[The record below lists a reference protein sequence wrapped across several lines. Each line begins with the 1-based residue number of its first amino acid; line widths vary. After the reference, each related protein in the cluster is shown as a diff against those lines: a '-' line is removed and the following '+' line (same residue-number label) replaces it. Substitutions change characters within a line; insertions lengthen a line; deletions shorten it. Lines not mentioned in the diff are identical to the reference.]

1 MSKTAELKSAGTRF
15 VMNSVVWD
23 SYAKMAQVVCT
34 VLASMEG
41 YSTSAQDAAT
51 KACDSL
57 LMQRAVVLLI
67 EDDPQNAKS
76 CAKAELAR
84 ILSDPHLGAFG
95 DATEFSERLVV
106 DATKF
111 SESLAELFCDT
122 LNKVNA
128 AMFEQYHP
136 GYRVSQLVVDKY
148 NPVAG
153 NLPFEAVL
161 KGRGNSR
168 CYKIVGHA
176 HPALTFDHDGSPSL
190 DWHLSSRAEGETP
203 PSRIGTRVVKDDYQ
217 GFVTV

>member
-23 SYAKMAQVVCT
+23 YYAKMAQVVCT

-67 EDDPQNAKS
+67 ADDPQYAKI
-76 CAKAELAR
+76 CAKVELAR
-84 ILSDPHLGAFG
+84 ILADVNLGVLV
-95 DATEFSERLVV
+95 DATE
-106 DATKF
+106 F

-122 LNKVNA
+122 LNKVNV

-136 GYRVSQLVVDKY
+136 GYRVSQLVVGKY

-168 CYKIVGHA
+168 CYKIVGRA
-176 HPALTFDHDGSPSL
+176 HPALTFDHDGNPSL
-190 DWHLSSRAEGETP
+190 DWHLSSCAEGATP

>member
-15 VMNSVVWD
+15 VMNSVAWD
-23 SYAKMAQVVCT
+23 TYAKMAQVVCT
-34 VLASMEG
+34 VLASMEQG
-41 YSTSAQDAAT
+41 YSMTTQDAAA

-67 EDDPQNAKS
+67 EDAPQYAKI
-76 CAKAELAR
+76 CAKVELAR
-84 ILSDPHLGAFG
+84 ILADVNLGVLV
-95 DATEFSERLVV
+95 DATE
-106 DATKF
+106 F

-136 GYRVSQLVVDKY
+136 GYRVSQLVVGKY

-168 CYKIVGHA
+168 CYKIVGRA

-190 DWHLSSRAEGETP
+190 DWHLSSCAEGATP
-203 PSRIGTRVVKDDYQ
+203 PSRIGTRVAKDDYL

>member
-34 VLASMEG
+34 ALASMEG

-67 EDDPQNAKS
+67 EDDPQYAKI

-84 ILSDPHLGAFG
+84 ILADVNLGVLV
-95 DATEFSERLVV
+95 DATE
-106 DATKF
+106 F

-122 LNKVNA
+122 LNKVNV

-136 GYRVSQLVVDKY
+136 GYRVSQLVVGKY

-168 CYKIVGHA
+168 CYKIVGRA

-190 DWHLSSRAEGETP
+190 DWHLSSCAEGATP
-203 PSRIGTRVVKDDYQ
+203 PSRIGTRVARDDYQ

>member
-15 VMNSVVWD
+15 VMNSVAWD
-23 SYAKMAQVVCT
+23 TYAKMAQVVCT

-67 EDDPQNAKS
+67 EDDPQYAKI

-84 ILSDPHLGAFG
+84 ILADVNLGALV
-95 DATEFSERLVV
+95 DATE
-106 DATKF
+106 F

-136 GYRVSQLVVDKY
+136 GYRVSQLVVGKY
-148 NPVAG
+148 DPVAG

-168 CYKIVGHA
+168 CYKIVGRA
-176 HPALTFDHDGSPSL
+176 YPALTFDHDGNPSL
-190 DWHLSSRAEGETP
+190 DWHLSSCAEGATP
-203 PSRIGTRVVKDDYQ
+203 PSRIGTRVAKDDYQ

>member
-15 VMNSVVWD
+15 VMNSVAWD

-67 EDDPQNAKS
+67 ADDPQYAKI

-84 ILSDPHLGAFG
+84 ILADVNLGALV
-95 DATEFSERLVV
+95 DATE
-106 DATKF
+106 F

-122 LNKVNA
+122 LNKVNV

-136 GYRVSQLVVDKY
+136 GYRVSQLVVGKY
-148 NPVAG
+148 DPVAG

-168 CYKIVGHA
+168 CYKIVGRA

-190 DWHLSSRAEGETP
+190 DWHLSSCAEGATP
-203 PSRIGTRVVKDDYQ
+203 PSRIGTRVAKDDYQ

>member
-15 VMNSVVWD
+15 VMNSVAWD
-23 SYAKMAQVVCT
+23 TYAKMAQVVCT

-67 EDDPQNAKS
+67 EDDPQYAKI

-84 ILSDPHLGAFG
+84 ILSDVNLGALV
-95 DATEFSERLVV
+95 DATE
-106 DATKF
+106 F

-122 LNKVNA
+122 LNKVNV

-136 GYRVSQLVVDKY
+136 GYRVSQLVVGKY

-168 CYKIVGHA
+168 CYKIIGHA
-176 HPALTFDHDGSPSL
+176 HPALTFDHDGNPSL
-190 DWHLSSRAEGETP
+190 DWHLSSCAEGATP
-203 PSRIGTRVVKDDYQ
+203 PSRIGTRVASDDYQ

>member
-34 VLASMEG
+34 ALASMEG
-41 YSTSAQDAAT
+41 YSTSAQDAVT

-57 LMQRAVVLLI
+57 LMQRAVALLI
-67 EDDPQNAKS
+67 EDDPYVKI

-84 ILSDPHLGAFG
+84 ILSGVNIGVLV
-95 DATEFSERLVV
+95 DATE
-106 DATKF
+106 F

-136 GYRVSQLVVDKY
+136 GYRVSQLVVGKY

-168 CYKIVGHA
+168 CYKIVGRA
-176 HPALTFDHDGSPSL
+176 HPALTFDHDGNPSL
-190 DWHLSSRAEGETP
+190 DWHLSSCAEGATP

>member
-23 SYAKMAQVVCT
+23 TYAKMAQVVCT
-34 VLASMEG
+34 VLASMEV

-67 EDDPQNAKS
+67 EDDPQYAKI

-84 ILSDPHLGAFG
+84 ILSDVNLGALV
-95 DATEFSERLVV
+95 DATE
-106 DATKF
+106 F
-111 SESLAELFCDT
+111 SESLAELFWDT

-136 GYRVSQLVVDKY
+136 GYRVSQLVVGKY
-148 NPVAG
+148 DPVAG

-168 CYKIVGHA
+168 CYKIIGRA
-176 HPALTFDHDGSPSL
+176 HPALTFDHDGNPSL
-190 DWHLSSRAEGETP
+190 DWHLSSCAEGATP
-203 PSRIGTRVVKDDYQ
+203 PSRIGTRVVKFDYR

>member
-15 VMNSVVWD
+15 VMNAVVWD

-34 VLASMEG
+34 ALASMEG

-67 EDDPQNAKS
+67 EDDPQYAKI

-84 ILSDPHLGAFG
+84 ILSDVNLGEFV
-95 DATEFSERLVV
+95 DATE
-106 DATKF
+106 F

-168 CYKIVGHA
+168 CYKLVGHA

-190 DWHLSSRAEGETP
+190 DWHLSSRAEGATP
-203 PSRIGTRVVKDDYQ
+203 PSRIGTRVARDDYQ

>member
-15 VMNSVVWD
+15 VMNSVAWD

-67 EDDPQNAKS
+67 EDDPQYAKI

-84 ILSDPHLGAFG
+84 ILADVNLGALV
-95 DATEFSERLVV
+95 DATE
-106 DATKF
+106 F

-122 LNKVNA
+122 LNKVNV

-136 GYRVSQLVVDKY
+136 GYRVSQLVVGKY
-148 NPVAG
+148 DPVAG

-168 CYKIVGHA
+168 CYKIVGRA

-190 DWHLSSRAEGETP
+190 DWHLSSCAEGATP
-203 PSRIGTRVVKDDYQ
+203 PSRIGTRVAKDDYQ

>member
-15 VMNSVVWD
+15 VMNSVAWD
-23 SYAKMAQVVCT
+23 TYAKMAQVVCT
-34 VLASMEG
+34 VLASMEV

-57 LMQRAVVLLI
+57 LMQRAVALLI
-67 EDDPQNAKS
+67 EDDPQYAKI

-84 ILSDPHLGAFG
+84 ILSDVNLGALV
-95 DATEFSERLVV
+95 DATE
-106 DATKF
+106 F

-122 LNKVNA
+122 LNKVNV

-136 GYRVSQLVVDKY
+136 GYRVSQLVVGKY
-148 NPVAG
+148 DLVKG

-168 CYKIVGHA
+168 CYKIIGRA
-176 HPALTFDHDGSPSL
+176 HPALTFDHDGNPSL
-190 DWHLSSRAEGETP
+190 DWHLLSCAEGATP

>member
-23 SYAKMAQVVCT
+23 SCAKMAQVVCT
-34 VLASMEG
+34 ALASMEG

-67 EDDPQNAKS
+67 EDDPQYAKIF
-76 CAKAELAR
+76 AKAELAR
-84 ILSDPHLGAFG
+84 ILSDVNLGAFV
-95 DATEFSERLVV
+95 DATE
-106 DATKF
+106 F

-128 AMFEQYHP
+128 AMLEQYHP
-136 GYRVSQLVVDKY
+136 GYRVSQLVVGKY
-148 NPVAG
+148 NPVSD

-168 CYKIVGHA
+168 CYKIIGHA
-176 HPALTFDHDGSPSL
+176 HPALTFDHDGNPSL
-190 DWHLSSRAEGETP
+190 DWHLSSCAEGATP

>member
-15 VMNSVVWD
+15 VMNSVTWD
-23 SYAKMAQVVCT
+23 TYAKMAQVVCT

-67 EDDPQNAKS
+67 ADDPQYAKI
-76 CAKAELAR
+76 CAKVELAR
-84 ILSDPHLGAFG
+84 ILADVNLGALV
-95 DATEFSERLVV
+95 DATE
-106 DATKF
+106 F

-122 LNKVNA
+122 LNKVNV

-136 GYRVSQLVVDKY
+136 GYRVSQLVVGKY

-168 CYKIVGHA
+168 CYKIIGRA

-190 DWHLSSRAEGETP
+190 DWHLSSCAEGATP

>member
-15 VMNSVVWD
+15 VMNSVAWD
-23 SYAKMAQVVCT
+23 TYAKMAQVVCT

-67 EDDPQNAKS
+67 ADDPQYAKN

-84 ILSDPHLGAFG
+84 ILADVNLGA
-95 DATEFSERLVV
+95 LV
-106 DATKF
+106 DAPEF

-122 LNKVNA
+122 LNKVNV

-136 GYRVSQLVVDKY
+136 GYRVSQLVVGKY
-148 NPVAG
+148 DPVAG

-176 HPALTFDHDGSPSL
+176 HPALTFYHDGNPSL
-190 DWHLSSRAEGETP
+190 DWHLSSCAEGATP
-203 PSRIGTRVVKDDYQ
+203 PSVS
-217 GFVTV
+217 

>member
-15 VMNSVVWD
+15 VMNSVAWD
-23 SYAKMAQVVCT
+23 TYAKMAQVVCT

-51 KACDSL
+51 KACDSP

-67 EDDPQNAKS
+67 ADHPQYAKI
-76 CAKAELAR
+76 CAKVELAR
-84 ILSDPHLGAFG
+84 ILADVNLGVLV
-95 DATEFSERLVV
+95 DATE
-106 DATKF
+106 F

-122 LNKVNA
+122 LNKVNV

-136 GYRVSQLVVDKY
+136 GYRVSQLVVGKY

-168 CYKIVGHA
+168 CYKIIGHA
-176 HPALTFDHDGSPSL
+176 HPALTFDHDGNPSL
-190 DWHLSSRAEGETP
+190 DWHLSSCAEGATP

>member
-1 MSKTAELKSAGTRF
+1 MSKTAEVKFAGTRF
-15 VMNSVVWD
+15 VMNSVAWD
-23 SYAKMAQVVCT
+23 TYAKMAQVVCT

-67 EDDPQNAKS
+67 ADDPQYAKN

-84 ILSDPHLGAFG
+84 ILADVNLGALV
-95 DATEFSERLVV
+95 DATE
-106 DATKF
+106 F

-122 LNKVNA
+122 LNKVNV

-136 GYRVSQLVVDKY
+136 GYRVSQLVVGKY
-148 NPVAG
+148 DPVAG

-168 CYKIVGHA
+168 CYKIVGRA

-190 DWHLSSRAEGETP
+190 DWQLSSCAEGATP
-203 PSRIGTRVVKDDYQ
+203 PSRIGTRVAKDDYQ

>member
-15 VMNSVVWD
+15 VMNSVVWNT
-23 SYAKMAQVVCT
+23 YAKMAQVVCT
-34 VLASMEG
+34 ALASMEG
-41 YSTSAQDAAT
+41 YSTSAQDAVT

-67 EDDPQNAKS
+67 ADDPQYAKI

-84 ILSDPHLGAFG
+84 ILSGVNIGVLV
-95 DATEFSERLVV
+95 DATEFG
-106 DATKF
+106 
-111 SESLAELFCDT
+111 ESLAELFCDT
-122 LNKVNA
+122 LNEVNA

-136 GYRVSQLVVDKY
+136 GYRVSQLVVGKY
-148 NPVAG
+148 DLVKG

-190 DWHLSSRAEGETP
+190 DWHLSSCAEGATP

>member
-1 MSKTAELKSAGTRF
+1 
-15 VMNSVVWD
+15 
-23 SYAKMAQVVCT
+23 
-34 VLASMEG
+34 
-41 YSTSAQDAAT
+41 
-51 KACDSL
+51 
-57 LMQRAVVLLI
+57 MQRAVVLLI
-67 EDDPQNAKS
+67 EDDPQYAKI

-84 ILSDPHLGAFG
+84 ILADVNLGALV
-95 DATEFSERLVV
+95 DATE
-106 DATKF
+106 F

-122 LNKVNA
+122 LNKVNV

-136 GYRVSQLVVDKY
+136 GYRVSQLVVGKY

-168 CYKIVGHA
+168 CYKIVGRA

-190 DWHLSSRAEGETP
+190 DWHLSSCAEGATP
-203 PSRIGTRVVKDDYQ
+203 PSRIGTRVARDDYQ

>member
-15 VMNSVVWD
+15 VMNSVAWD
-23 SYAKMAQVVCT
+23 TYAKMAQVVCT
-34 VLASMEG
+34 VLASREG

-67 EDDPQNAKS
+67 EDDPQYAKI
-76 CAKAELAR
+76 CAKVELAR
-84 ILSDPHLGAFG
+84 ILADVNLGALV
-95 DATEFSERLVV
+95 DATE
-106 DATKF
+106 F

-122 LNKVNA
+122 LNKVNV

-136 GYRVSQLVVDKY
+136 GYRVSQLVVGKY

-168 CYKIVGHA
+168 CYKIIGHA

-190 DWHLSSRAEGETP
+190 DWHLSSCAEGATP
-203 PSRIGTRVVKDDYQ
+203 PSRIGTRVAKDDYQ

>member
-15 VMNSVVWD
+15 VMNSVAWD
-23 SYAKMAQVVCT
+23 TYAKMAQVVCT
-34 VLASMEG
+34 ALASMEG

-67 EDDPQNAKS
+67 EDDPQYAKI

-84 ILSDPHLGAFG
+84 ILADVNLGVLV
-95 DATEFSERLVV
+95 DATE
-106 DATKF
+106 F

-122 LNKVNA
+122 LNKVNV

-136 GYRVSQLVVDKY
+136 GYRVSQLVVGKY

-168 CYKIVGHA
+168 CYKIIGRA
-176 HPALTFDHDGSPSL
+176 HPALTFDHDGNPSL
-190 DWHLSSRAEGETP
+190 DWHLSSCAEGATP
-203 PSRIGTRVVKDDYQ
+203 PSRIGTRVAKDDYQ

>member
-1 MSKTAELKSAGTRF
+1 MSKTAELKSAGTHF

-34 VLASMEG
+34 VLASMEKG
-41 YSTSAQDAAT
+41 YSPSEDAAI

-67 EDDPQNAKS
+67 EDDPQYAKV

-84 ILSDPHLGAFG
+84 ILSDVNLGVLV
-95 DATEFSERLVV
+95 DATEFSEN
-106 DATKF
+106 
-111 SESLAELFCDT
+111 LAELFCDT

-136 GYRVSQLVVDKY
+136 GYRVSQLVVGKYDK
-148 NPVAG
+148 VVG

-168 CYKIVGHA
+168 CYKIVGRA
-176 HPALTFDHDGSPSL
+176 RPALTFDHDGNPSL
-190 DWHLSSRAEGETP
+190 DWHLLSCAEGATP
-203 PSRIGTRVVKDDYQ
+203 PSRIGTRVARDDYQ

>member
-1 MSKTAELKSAGTRF
+1 MSTTAELKSAGTRF
-15 VMNSVVWD
+15 VMNSVVWNT
-23 SYAKMAQVVCT
+23 YAKMAQVVCT
-34 VLASMEG
+34 ALASMEG
-41 YSTSAQDAAT
+41 YSTSAQDAVT

-67 EDDPQNAKS
+67 ADDPQYAKI

-84 ILSDPHLGAFG
+84 ILSGVNIGVLV
-95 DATEFSERLVV
+95 DATE
-106 DATKF
+106 F

-122 LNKVNA
+122 LNEVNA

-136 GYRVSQLVVDKY
+136 GYRVSQLVVGKY
-148 NPVAG
+148 DLVKG

-190 DWHLSSRAEGETP
+190 DWHLSSRAEGATP

>member
-15 VMNSVVWD
+15 VMNSVAWD
-23 SYAKMAQVVCT
+23 TYAKMAQVVCT
-34 VLASMEG
+34 ALASMEG

-67 EDDPQNAKS
+67 ADDPQYAKI

-84 ILSDPHLGAFG
+84 ILSDVNLGALV
-95 DATEFSERLVV
+95 DATE
-106 DATKF
+106 F

-136 GYRVSQLVVDKY
+136 GYRVSQLVVGKY
-148 NPVAG
+148 DPVAG

-168 CYKIVGHA
+168 CYKIVGRA
-176 HPALTFDHDGSPSL
+176 HPALTFDHDGNPSL
-190 DWHLSSRAEGETP
+190 DWHLSSCAEGATP
-203 PSRIGTRVVKDDYQ
+203 PSRIGTRVARDDYQ

>member
-34 VLASMEG
+34 VLASMEV

-67 EDDPQNAKS
+67 EDDPQYAKI

-84 ILSDPHLGAFG
+84 ILADVNLGALV
-95 DATEFSERLVV
+95 DATE
-106 DATKF
+106 F

-122 LNKVNA
+122 LNKVNV

-136 GYRVSQLVVDKY
+136 GYRVSQLVVGKY

-168 CYKIVGHA
+168 CYKIIGRA
-176 HPALTFDHDGSPSL
+176 HPALTFDHDGNPSL
-190 DWHLSSRAEGETP
+190 DWHLSSCAEGATP

>member
-15 VMNSVVWD
+15 VMNSVAWD
-23 SYAKMAQVVCT
+23 TYAKMAQVVCT
-34 VLASMEG
+34 ALASMEG

-67 EDDPQNAKS
+67 EDDPQYAKI

-84 ILSDPHLGAFG
+84 ILANVNIGVLV
-95 DATEFSERLVV
+95 DATE
-106 DATKF
+106 F

-122 LNKVNA
+122 LNEVNA

-136 GYRVSQLVVDKY
+136 GYRVSQLVVGKY
-148 NPVAG
+148 DLVKG

-168 CYKIVGHA
+168 CYKIIGHA

-190 DWHLSSRAEGETP
+190 DWHLSSRAEGATP

>member
-15 VMNSVVWD
+15 VMNSVAWD
-23 SYAKMAQVVCT
+23 TYAKMAQVVCT

-51 KACDSL
+51 QACDSL

-67 EDDPQNAKS
+67 EDDPQYAKI

-84 ILSDPHLGAFG
+84 ILSDVNLGALV
-95 DATEFSERLVV
+95 DATE
-106 DATKF
+106 F

-122 LNKVNA
+122 LNKVNV

-136 GYRVSQLVVDKY
+136 GYRVSQLVVGKY

-190 DWHLSSRAEGETP
+190 DWHLSSCAEGATP
-203 PSRIGTRVVKDDYQ
+203 PSRIGTRVARDDYQ

>member
-1 MSKTAELKSAGTRF
+1 MSKTAELKSAGTSF
-15 VMNSVVWD
+15 VMNSVVWNT
-23 SYAKMAQVVCT
+23 YARMAQVVYT
-34 VLASMEG
+34 ASASMEKG
-41 YSTSAQDAAT
+41 YSPSAKDAAAR
-51 KACDSL
+51 ACDSL

-67 EDDPQNAKS
+67 EDDPQYAKI
-76 CAKAELAR
+76 CAKAELSR
-84 ILSDPHLGAFG
+84 ILADVNIGVLV
-95 DATEFSERLVV
+95 DATE
-106 DATKF
+106 F

-136 GYRVSQLVVDKY
+136 GYRVSQLVVGKY
-148 NPVAG
+148 DLVKG

-168 CYKIVGHA
+168 CYKIIGHA

-203 PSRIGTRVVKDDYQ
+203 PSRIGTRVARDDYQ

>member
-15 VMNSVVWD
+15 VMNSVTWD
-23 SYAKMAQVVCT
+23 TYAKMAQVVCT

-51 KACDSL
+51 KACDSP

-67 EDDPQNAKS
+67 ADHPQYAKI
-76 CAKAELAR
+76 CAKVELAR
-84 ILSDPHLGAFG
+84 ILADVNLGALV
-95 DATEFSERLVV
+95 DATE
-106 DATKF
+106 F

-122 LNKVNA
+122 LNKVNG

-136 GYRVSQLVVDKY
+136 GYRVSQLVVGKY

-168 CYKIVGHA
+168 CYKIIGHA

-190 DWHLSSRAEGETP
+190 DWRLSSCAEGATP

>member
-15 VMNSVVWD
+15 VMNSVAWD

-67 EDDPQNAKS
+67 ADDPQYAKN

-84 ILSDPHLGAFG
+84 ILADVNLGALV
-95 DATEFSERLVV
+95 DATE
-106 DATKF
+106 F

-122 LNKVNA
+122 LNKVNV

-136 GYRVSQLVVDKY
+136 GYRVSQLVVGKY
-148 NPVAG
+148 DPVAG

-168 CYKIVGHA
+168 CYKIVGRA

-190 DWHLSSRAEGETP
+190 DWHLSSCAEGATP
-203 PSRIGTRVVKDDYQ
+203 PSRIGTRVAKDDYQ

>member
-15 VMNSVVWD
+15 VMNSVAWD
-23 SYAKMAQVVCT
+23 TYAKMAQVVCT

-67 EDDPQNAKS
+67 ADDPQYAKI

-84 ILSDPHLGAFG
+84 ILADVNLGALV
-95 DATEFSERLVV
+95 DATE
-106 DATKF
+106 F

-122 LNKVNA
+122 LNKVNV

-136 GYRVSQLVVDKY
+136 GYRVSQLVVGKY
-148 NPVAG
+148 DPVAG

-168 CYKIVGHA
+168 CYKIVGRA

-190 DWHLSSRAEGETP
+190 DWHLSSCAEGATP
-203 PSRIGTRVVKDDYQ
+203 PSRIGTRVAKDDYQ

>member
-15 VMNSVVWD
+15 VMNSVAWD

-67 EDDPQNAKS
+67 ADDPQYAKI
-76 CAKAELAR
+76 CAKVELAR
-84 ILSDPHLGAFG
+84 ILADVNLGALV
-95 DATEFSERLVV
+95 DATE
-106 DATKF
+106 F

-122 LNKVNA
+122 LNKVNV

-136 GYRVSQLVVDKY
+136 GYRVSQLVVGKY
-148 NPVAG
+148 DPVAG

-168 CYKIVGHA
+168 CYKIVGRA

-190 DWHLSSRAEGETP
+190 DWHLSSCAEGATP
-203 PSRIGTRVVKDDYQ
+203 PSRIGTRVAKDDYQ

>member
-15 VMNSVVWD
+15 VMNSVAWD

-34 VLASMEG
+34 ALASMEG

-67 EDDPQNAKS
+67 ADDPQYAKI

-84 ILSDPHLGAFG
+84 ILSDVNLGVLV
-95 DATEFSERLVV
+95 DATE
-106 DATKF
+106 F

-128 AMFEQYHP
+128 ETFEWHP
-136 GYRVSQLVVDKY
+136 GYRVSQLVVGKY

-168 CYKIVGHA
+168 CYKIIGRA
-176 HPALTFDHDGSPSL
+176 HPALTFDHDGNPSL
-190 DWHLSSRAEGETP
+190 DWHLSSCAEGATP

>member
-1 MSKTAELKSAGTRF
+1 MSKTAELKSAGTSF

-23 SYAKMAQVVCT
+23 TYAKMAQVVCT
-34 VLASMEG
+34 ALASMEKG
-41 YSTSAQDAAT
+41 YSPSAKDAAAR
-51 KACDSL
+51 ACDSL
-57 LMQRAVVLLI
+57 LMQRAVALLI
-67 EDDPQNAKS
+67 EDDPQYAKI

-84 ILSDPHLGAFG
+84 ILSGVNIGVLV
-95 DATEFSERLVV
+95 DATE
-106 DATKF
+106 F

-122 LNKVNA
+122 LNEVNA

-136 GYRVSQLVVDKY
+136 GYRVSQLVVGKY
-148 NPVAG
+148 DLVKG

-168 CYKIVGHA
+168 CYKIIGHA

-203 PSRIGTRVVKDDYQ
+203 PSRIGTRVARDDYQ

>member
-15 VMNSVVWD
+15 VMNSVAWD

-67 EDDPQNAKS
+67 ADDPQYAKI
-76 CAKAELAR
+76 CAKVELAR
-84 ILSDPHLGAFG
+84 ILADVNLGA
-95 DATEFSERLVV
+95 LV
-106 DATKF
+106 DAPEF

-122 LNKVNA
+122 LNKVNV

-136 GYRVSQLVVDKY
+136 GYRVSQLVVGKY
-148 NPVAG
+148 DPVAG

-168 CYKIVGHA
+168 CYKIIGRA

-190 DWHLSSRAEGETP
+190 DWHLSSCAEGATP
-203 PSRIGTRVVKDDYQ
+203 PSRIGTRVAKDDYQ

>member
-34 VLASMEG
+34 ALASMEG

-67 EDDPQNAKS
+67 EDYPQYAKI

-84 ILSDPHLGAFG
+84 MLSGVNLGVLV
-95 DATEFSERLVV
+95 DATE
-106 DATKF
+106 F

-136 GYRVSQLVVDKY
+136 GYRVSQLVVGKY

-168 CYKIVGHA
+168 CYKIIGRA

-190 DWHLSSRAEGETP
+190 DWHLSSCAEGATP

>member
-1 MSKTAELKSAGTRF
+1 MSKTAELKSAGTSF
-15 VMNSVVWD
+15 VMNSVVWNT
-23 SYAKMAQVVCT
+23 YARMAQVVYT
-34 VLASMEG
+34 ASASMEKG
-41 YSTSAQDAAT
+41 YSPSAKDAAAR
-51 KACDSL
+51 ACDSL
-57 LMQRAVVLLI
+57 LMQRAVALLI
-67 EDDPQNAKS
+67 EDDPQYAKI

-84 ILSDPHLGAFG
+84 ILSGVNIGVLV
-95 DATEFSERLVV
+95 DATE
-106 DATKF
+106 F

-136 GYRVSQLVVDKY
+136 GYRVSQLVVGKY
-148 NPVAG
+148 DLVKG

-168 CYKIVGHA
+168 CYKIIGHA

-203 PSRIGTRVVKDDYQ
+203 PSRIGTRVARDDYQ

>member
-15 VMNSVVWD
+15 VMNSVAWD
-23 SYAKMAQVVCT
+23 TYAKMAQVVCT

-67 EDDPQNAKS
+67 EDDPQYAKI

-84 ILSDPHLGAFG
+84 ILSDVNLGALV
-95 DATEFSERLVV
+95 DATE
-106 DATKF
+106 F

-122 LNKVNA
+122 LNKVNV

-136 GYRVSQLVVDKY
+136 GYRVSQLVVGKY

-176 HPALTFDHDGSPSL
+176 HPALTFDHDGNPSL
-190 DWHLSSRAEGETP
+190 DWHLSSCAEGATP
-203 PSRIGTRVVKDDYQ
+203 PSRIGTRVARDDYQ